1 MAAVLLAVAVMA
13 GLSIGPG
20 RRAQRLLSDLPIV
33 DHADAP

>member
-1 MAAVLLAVAVMA
+1 MTAVLLTVAVMA
-13 GLSIGPG
+13 GLSVGVG